1 MTVEKLCKALGGT
14 VVSGGAAM
22 NENVTGYYCGDL
34 LSRVMANAPKGC
46 AWITV
51 MGNVN
56 AVAVAL
62 MAEAAC
68 ILLAENVNPDPDA
81 VEKAREKNI
90 AVLCCGRTAGELA
103 VAVHE
108 ALCHEQP

>member
-1 MTVEKLCKALGGT
+1 MKVEKLCELLGCTAVTEGN
-14 VVSGGAAM
+14 AM
-22 NENVTGYYCGDL
+22 EGEVTGCYCGDL
-34 LSRVMANAPKGC
+34 LSRVMAHAPRGC

-62 MAEAAC
+62 MTEAAC
-68 ILLAENVNPDPDA
+68 ILLAENVNPDPEA
-81 VEKAREKNI
+81 VQKARENGI
-90 AVLCCGRTAGELA
+90 VILRCGRTACELA

-108 ALCHEQP
+108 ALSHERP

>member
-1 MTVEKLCKALGGT
+1 MTVEKLCGLLGC
-14 VVSGGAAM
+14 SA
-22 NENVTGYYCGDL
+22 VTGGDAMKGRVTGCYCGDL
-34 LSRVMANAPKGC
+34 LSRVMAHAAPGC

-62 MAEAAC
+62 MTEAAC
-68 ILLAENVNPDPDA
+68 ILLAEGVKPDGNA
-81 VEKAREKNI
+81 VEKAREKGI
-90 AVLCCGRTAGELA
+90 AILRCDRTACELA

-108 ALCHEQP
+108 ALSHERP